1 LFSLDGEQRACDSTA
16 QAHILPLIPNKP
28 TNIDEY
34 LARVSNP
41 QRTALEKLHRDIL
54 AVAPSAEEYISYGI
68 PSYRVGSKLLV
79 SFGAAKKHCAFY
91 PGAHP
96 IRVHADE
103 LKGYDLAKGT
113 IRFSADKPMPSALV
127 KKLVK
132 TRLAERS
139 A

>member
-1 LFSLDGEQRACDSTA
+1 MLVFPRV
-16 QAHILPLIPNKP
+16 QAHILPLMPSQP

-34 LARVSNP
+34 LARVSDP
-41 QRTALEKLHRDIL
+41 QRTALEKLRRDIR
-54 AVAPSAEEYISYGI
+54 AAAPAAEECISYDI

-96 IRVHADE
+96 IRAHADE
-103 LKGYDLAKGT
+103 LKGYDLAMGT
-113 IRFSADKPMPSALV
+113 IRFSADKPLPRIIV

-132 TRLAERS
+132 TRLAERC